1 MRPGYFATRS
11 ILDVAGDLRAGRCS
25 SVQLVERS
33 LQDAAEW
40 QPSINAFATI
50 DVAGAR
56 EAAST
61 ADRELARGVDRG
73 PLHGVPVAVKD
84 MIDVRGLP
92 AMAGS
97 RHFSSRVASGDADCV
112 AALREAGAVILGK
125 TTTHE
130 VANGPTGDRSAS
142 GPTRNPWSPDH
153 MAGGSSSGSAAAV
166 AAGIVPA
173 ALGTDTGGSVRIPA
187 AMCGVV
193 GLRPSQSALSTA
205 GVQPLAPSM
214 DTVGLLAR
222 STADARCLW
231 AALTARDVPPAP
243 RRRPPRIGWVSPGQ
257 VHPTDS
263 SVESVA
269 RLAVRAWV
277 VEEVS
282 MPVAADLRAAYQ
294 VIQGR
299 EAHEVH
305 AGRLSAAP
313 ELFDAEVR
321 DRLRRGGRHSDAQLL
336 KARKIRQDGLRVLE
350 ALLERFDVLALPTV
364 PLRTPLIDA
373 READV
378 DGTVVDVPRALL
390 ALTSPWSVTGTP
402 SLSLPAG
409 RVEGLP
415 VGVQLIA
422 RRGAEAD
429 LLSMGDVLR
438 AS

>member
-1 MRPGYFATRS
+1 MKRGYFATRS
-11 ILDVAGDLRAGRCS
+11 ITDVADGLRAGRCS
-25 SVQLVERS
+25 SVQLVDRA
-33 LQDAAEW
+33 LHDAARW

-56 EAAST
+56 EAALT

-92 AMAGS
+92 TGAGS
-97 RHFSSRVASGDADCV
+97 LHFAGRTASTDADCV
-112 AALREAGAVILGK
+112 SALREAGAIIVGK

-130 VANGPTGDRSAS
+130 VANGPTGDRSAT
-142 GPTRNPWSPDH
+142 GPTRNPSSVDR

-166 AAGIVPA
+166 AAGVVPA

-222 STADARCLW
+222 SAADARCLW
-231 AALTARDVPPAP
+231 EALTGRHPSPAP
-243 RRRPPRIGWVSPGQ
+243 RRRPPRIGWISPGQ

-263 SVESVA
+263 SVERVA
-269 RLAVRAWV
+269 RGAVRAWV
-277 VEEVS
+277 VEEVT

-313 ELFDAEVR
+313 ELFDVEVR
-321 DRLRRGGRHSDAQLL
+321 DRLRRGGRHTDAQLL
-336 KARKIRQDGLRVLE
+336 EARTIRQDGRRALE
-350 ALLERFDVLALPTV
+350 ALLDRFDFLALPTV
-364 PLRTPLIDA
+364 PLRTPLVDA
-373 READV
+373 REVDV
-378 DGTVVDVPRALL
+378 EGTVVDVPRALL
-390 ALTSPWSVTGTP
+390 ALTSPWSMTGTP

-409 RVEGLP
+409 TVEGLP

-422 RRGAEAD
+422 RLGAEAD
-429 LLSMGDVLR
+429 LLSMGDILGER
-438 AS
+438 